1 MFQVRS
7 IPAFLCSQLFITVKP
22 NNVGVTVY
30 KDKDL
35 NDLISFIDWKPFF
48 DVWQLRGKYPNR
60 GYPKIFND
68 KDVGMFSH
76 SSFYFAW
83 QKLYVFGGI
92 HFTYIGEEA
101 KKLFDDAQKLLTE
114 IKEKRLLQARGIV
127 GLFPAFSENDDIII
141 LSSDGS
147 GEIGRLHGLRQQVC
161 IIIVV
166 P

>member
-1 MFQVRS
+1 MFGNFEGNIRIEGTLRYSMTRMLVCFLTAPS
-7 IPAFLCSQLFITVKP
+7 ILLGKSCTFLVE
-22 NNVGVTVY
+22 
-30 KDKDL
+30 
-35 NDLISFIDWKPFF
+35 
-48 DVWQLRGKYPNR
+48 
-60 GYPKIFND
+60 
-68 KDVGMFSH
+68 
-76 SSFYFAW
+76 
-83 QKLYVFGGI
+83 
-92 HFTYIGEEA
+92 FTLGEEA